1 VWIEEKEAECPSPSP
16 ISTEEKE
23 VEISRLDRG
32 ERGYRGSRLDIG
44 MMPPKF
50 VSDSSSI
57 LCMIYLMYVFLI
69 TYFIRDSYPSL
80 FCKESSTSFR

>member
-1 VWIEEKEAECPSPSP
+1 MDRGESPTL
-16 ISTEEKE
+16 TEEKE
-23 VEISRLDRG
+23 VEISLLDRG
-32 ERGYRGSRLDIG
+32 EIGYRGARLDIG
-44 MMPPKF
+44 VMAPKL
-50 VSDSSSI
+50 VSDNSSI